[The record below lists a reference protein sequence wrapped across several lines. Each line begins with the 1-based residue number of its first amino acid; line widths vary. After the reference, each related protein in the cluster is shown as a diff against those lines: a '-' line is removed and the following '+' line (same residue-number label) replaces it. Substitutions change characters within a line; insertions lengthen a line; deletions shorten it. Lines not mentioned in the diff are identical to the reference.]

1 MNWKIRPPRQFAPL
15 GPQDWPRASP
25 PCNLSDLKGRIFQ
38 FIPTQCFFPEQECI
52 GNYPSNSRGVKT
64 VCKFNTLP
72 LYKKECPRLCSA
84 KEFRRKISST
94 SVFLATNKKGKKQPL
109 TKMMPRVK
117 CSLCEFTGKEGKKM
131 MDHMKKEHEVDFN
144 C

>member
-1 MNWKIRPPRQFAPL
+1 MVLRDASASKKNVQDSAPPRSSEEKSPRPL
-15 GPQDWPRASP
+15 A
-25 PCNLSDLKGRIFQ
+25 
-38 FIPTQCFFPEQECI
+38 
-52 GNYPSNSRGVKT
+52 
-64 VCKFNTLP
+64 
-72 LYKKECPRLCSA
+72 A
-84 KEFRRKISST
+84 